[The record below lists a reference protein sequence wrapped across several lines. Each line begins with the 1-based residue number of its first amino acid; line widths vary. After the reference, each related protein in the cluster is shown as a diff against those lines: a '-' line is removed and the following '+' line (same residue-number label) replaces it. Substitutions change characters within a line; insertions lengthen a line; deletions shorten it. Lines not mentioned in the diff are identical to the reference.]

1 MLHHSII
8 EEMEADVIQIE
19 PELVAPPKTWKPVR
33 RICGAPTTDGTP
45 CENKSGQRTKHKG
58 RGVCW
63 LHETNPLAIIPSKNA
78 LKFIDVAFQS
88 RVNELMLDDDLL
100 NLRRDIAVARTLL
113 ERLESGQEWVP
124 EDKPKIEYYN
134 QLLNTI
140 GKLVERYEHI
150 ERERHGLVKVQVV
163 LSVRDA
169 FVDAIMCTIA
179 DPNTRMMLYD
189 RLNAD
194 LRKTLPL
201 ALKSPM

>member
-1 MLHHSII
+1 
-8 EEMEADVIQIE
+8 MEPDVIKIE
-19 PELVAPPKTWKPVR
+19 AELVPPPKKWKAEK
-33 RICGAPTTDGTP
+33 RICGAPTVDGTP
-45 CENKSGQRTKHKG
+45 CENKSGQKTRHKG

-63 LHETNPLAIIPSKNA
+63 LHETNPIAIIPSKNA
-78 LKFIDVAFQS
+78 LKFIDVAFQR
-88 RVNELMLDDDLL
+88 RVGELMLDDDLL

-169 FVDAIMCTIA
+169 FVDAITATIA

-189 RLNAD
+189 KLNAD
-194 LRKTLPL
+194 LKRSLPL

>member
-1 MLHHSII
+1 
-8 EEMEADVIQIE
+8 MEPDVIQIDA
-19 PELVAPPKTWKPVR
+19 ELIPPPKKWRPEKRFCASTN
-33 RICGAPTTDGTP
+33 TSDGTP
-45 CENKSGQRTKHKG
+45 CRNKPGQKTRHKG

-78 LKFIDVAFQS
+78 IKFIDDTFQR

-113 ERLESGQEWVP
+113 ERLESGKEWVP

-169 FVDAIMCTIA
+169 FVDAIMSTIA
-179 DPNTRMMLYD
+179 DPNTRMILYD

-194 LRKTLPL
+194 LKRTLPL